1 MDYLDLDLLIDCG
14 PDGRCSVHADAPG
27 LGEAS
32 GEFVLGTTLPEAD
45 ATTLENDEPG
55 AGFLAALGS
64 QLYTRLFESG
74 GQLLRGTG
82 GAFTAGDSVEA
93 LFNQCLGAARTRAGG
108 VRVRLRID
116 TGRAAT
122 IPWEFVRS
130 PQLDRFLAANAETPV
145 VRYLELNQPIHQLRI
160 TLPPALL
167 VVIPETVGLDSKRER
182 EYLERAMAGFPGG
195 IEYRVLDGRVTR
207 ARLRAVLR
215 EREWHVLHY
224 IGHGDF
230 DGDRAVL
237 LLNGEDGSDDR
248 IDHESLHQMLGNH
261 RSLKLVVLNS
271 CLGATVSSS
280 SPFLGMA
287 PQLVRAGVPAV
298 IAMQYVI
305 RDDEA
310 ICFAREFYGELLSGR
325 QPGRIEIAASHARSA
340 LIADFRDRRAFGA
353 PVLFLR
359 APEGVLFELPAAGA
373 MPGSPDRVQAARAV
387 ERTRDHNVKALEAR
401 MLEAP
406 DAETGD
412 ELDRERAELDD
423 LRRRIRLRLRAG
435 AAAAVFATLLFAAA
449 WLGAFT
455 ILPGWLRPETYALWI
470 GDAFIERRF
479 DDRIVMVAID
489 SATERIVGR
498 PFGRD
503 WRPLHARL
511 VDRLSAAGAKVIAF
525 DIVFDEP
532 GDDGLAVNDSVL
544 GAAFGTAASRGTAVV
559 VAVDRRD
566 AGAPDIIPELRAA
579 ATTGIACVGRH
590 SAHTSTIAPL
600 VVLEPDGTRTPAF
613 PLAAAMRLRDQ
624 EIGGLEVAE
633 RRLLLTG
640 SSGSIEPVRFAE
652 AERLSEAQ
660 RACPIIGAGAV
671 VANLLIDYSP
681 LDTLRSGARRLRY
694 ETLVAD
700 PGPDLPDLAGRLVIV
715 GGALEVD
722 AYTRLRGPFL
732 RETRYGFELHA
743 DAVNTL
749 LLGIAIR
756 PASNGV
762 QFLLVLAMSLAGAA
776 IATAPR
782 AGRRRR
788 MLLLAGAALACTA
801 VSSFV
806 YVASRITLTVV
817 LQLAA
822 LLSAYAAGRRLRQWV
837 FP

>member
-1 MDYLDLDLLIDCG
+1 MDYLDLDLLIECR

-32 GEFVLGTTLPEAD
+32 GEFVLETALPEPD
-45 ATTLENDEPG
+45 AAALENDEPG
-55 AGFLAALGS
+55 AGFLTAFGG

-74 GQLLRGTG
+74 GDPEVRGQS
-82 GAFTAGDSVEA
+82 GAPDSVEA

-130 PQLDRFLAANAETPV
+130 PQLDRFLAANVETPV
-145 VRYLELNQPIHQLRI
+145 VRYLELLQPIHQLRI
-160 TLPPALL
+160 TPPPALL
-167 VVIPETVGLDSKRER
+167 VVVPEARDLDSDRER
-182 EYLERAMAGFPGG
+182 AYLATALAGFPGG
-195 IEYRVLDGRVTR
+195 IEQRVLDGRVTR

-215 EREWHVLHY
+215 ERDWHVLHY

-230 DGDRAVL
+230 DGDRAIL
-237 LLNGEDGSDDR
+237 LLNGEDGGDDR
-248 IDHESLHQMLGNH
+248 IDHESFHQMLANH

-325 QPGRIEIAASHARSA
+325 QPGRIEVATSHARSA

-359 APEGVLFELPAAGA
+359 APEGVLFELPAAA
-373 MPGSPDRVQAARAV
+373 AVPGPPDRVRAARAM

-401 MLEAP
+401 MREAP
-406 DAETGD
+406 DTETGD

-435 AAAAVFATLLFAAA
+435 GAAAVFATLLFAAA

-455 ILPGWLRPETYALWI
+455 VLPGWLRPETYALWI
-470 GDAFIERRF
+470 GDAFIGRRF

-511 VDRLSAAGAKVIAF
+511 VDRLSTAGARVIAF

-532 GDDGLAVNDSVL
+532 GDALDDSVL
-544 GAAFGTAASRGTAVV
+544 GAAFGTAAARGTAVV
-559 VAVDRRD
+559 VAVDRRE
-566 AGAPDIIPELRAA
+566 AGEPDIIPELRAA

-590 SAHTSTIAPL
+590 IAHTSTITPL
-600 VVLEPDGTRTPAF
+600 VVLERDGTRTPAF
-613 PLAAAMRLRDQ
+613 PLAAAMQQRDQ
-624 EIGGLEVAE
+624 QIGGIEVAD
-633 RRLLLTG
+633 RRLLLAG
-640 SSGSIEPVRFAE
+640 PNGSIEPVRFAE
-652 AERLSEAQ
+652 LERMSEAQ

-681 LDTLRSGARRLRY
+681 LDTLRSDARRLRY

-700 PGPDLPDLAGRLVIV
+700 PGPDLPHVAGKLVIV
-715 GGALEVD
+715 GGALAVD

-743 DAVNTL
+743 DAINTVL
-749 LLGIAIR
+749 MGIAIR
-756 PASNGV
+756 PAPNGV

-782 AGRRRR
+782 AERRRR
-788 MLLLAGAALACTA
+788 MILLAAAALACTA
-801 VSSFV
+801 VSTFV

-822 LLSAYAAGRRLRQWV
+822 LLSAYAAGRRLRLWV